1 MLADVCAEPSF
12 SVYSMIRGIEVVS
25 VSDSRD
31 REERILPCVDSGGG
45 GENNADGTMPRDQ
58 KTNSQLR

>member
-45 GENNADGTMPRDQ
+45 GEN
-58 KTNSQLR
+58 LRRTGN